1 MGATSYT
8 RGPQFEMDQPIIQ
21 SIQDI
26 DGCLAWAIVD
36 GVLRTALLAALGNP
50 QRLREIALIPCPAQQ

>member
-1 MGATSYT
+1 
-8 RGPQFEMDQPIIQ
+8 MDQPIIQ

-36 GVLRTALLAALGNP
+36 GDLRTALLAALGNP